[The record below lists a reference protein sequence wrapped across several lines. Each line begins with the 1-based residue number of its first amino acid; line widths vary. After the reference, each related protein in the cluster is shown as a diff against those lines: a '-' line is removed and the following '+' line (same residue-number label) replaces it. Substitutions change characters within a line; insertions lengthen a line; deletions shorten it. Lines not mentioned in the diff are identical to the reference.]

1 MLVVKSM
8 VKKYNRLM
16 NQTSLRLDTSG
27 PNDSDTIEVYSAGI
41 EIHDTTA
48 VIIEPNILDT
58 RVIPDQNL
66 TPADY
71 RETEPIKSAYQAQL
85 DSAKRVQRLRDQS
98 ILQRHSKS
106 KKSIAIQKVNANWR
120 PILVYGLAILLLA
133 LIVGPFFGHVAT
145 ALASL

>member
-1 MLVVKSM
+1 
-8 VKKYNRLM
+8 M
-16 NQTSLRLDTSG
+16 NQTLLRLDTASS
-27 PNDSDTIEVYSAGI
+27 NDSDTIEVYSAGI
-41 EIHDTTA
+41 EVHDA
-48 VIIEPNILDT
+48 SPIIIRPNVIDT
-58 RVIPDQNL
+58 RTVPNQRL
-66 TPADY
+66 AFTDY
-71 RETEPIKSAYQAQL
+71 RRSEPIKSAYQAQL